1 MTSRER
7 VLAAIDH
14 REPDRLPITFDA
26 EPEVIQALQKHFGVA
41 TPDAVWKALNVDTRL
56 VGVSHHSPHIRQE
69 GGVTFDFWGNGQTP
83 QPYSG
88 GTYMEYTHFP
98 LAPMTSMDEIESYAW
113 PRADEFTCEALRA
126 CRAANPDAAIIAHIT
141 HGAYFKATHLR
152 GMEAF
157 MLDLGLQPDFA
168 RAIMRR
174 VQGYL
179 IPAVER
185 LCREAGDAFDIY
197 YLADDFCSADG
208 PLISPDLFRAEIKPY
223 LATIADLCHRHGK
236 KFLLHVCGSV
246 RKLLPDILDAG
257 VDILEPIQTSAAGME
272 VEGLKRDFGDRLTFY
287 GSIDLIRVLSRG
299 TPEEVRRE
307 VLRNFRV
314 LGRNG
319 GFIVGPGHTYIQPD
333 CPLPNILAL
342 YETAYH
348 ECVYGRS

>member
-7 VLAAIDH
+7 VLTAIAH

-26 EPEVIQALQKHFGVA
+26 EPEVIRTLQRHFGVA
-41 TPDAVWKALNVDTRL
+41 TRDAVWNALHADTRL
-56 VGVSHHSPHIRQE
+56 VGANHHHHHIRTE
-69 GGVTFDFWGNGQTP
+69 GVVEYDFWGIGSTP
-83 QPYSG
+83 QDYSG
-88 GTYMEYTHFP
+88 GTYMEYSHFP
-98 LAPMTSMDEIESYAW
+98 LATCATLEEVEAYDWPTPDELSFES
-113 PRADEFTCEALRA
+113 LRA

-152 GMEAF
+152 GMERF
-157 MLDLGLQPDFA
+157 MLDLGLQPELA
-168 RAIMRR
+168 GAIMRR

-179 IPAVER
+179 LPGVER
-185 LCREAGDAFDIY
+185 LCREAGDSFDIFY
-197 YLADDFCSADG
+197 MADDYCSADG
-208 PLISPDLFRAEIKPY
+208 PLMSPDLFRAEIRPY
-223 LATIADLCHRHGK
+223 LAAIADICHRHDK
-236 KFLLHVCGSV
+236 KFLLHVCGAV

-257 VDILEPIQTSAAGME
+257 VDLLEPIQTSAAGME

-299 TPEEVRRE
+299 TPEQVRQE

-333 CPLPNILAL
+333 CPLANILAL
-342 YETAYH
+342 YETAYD
-348 ECVYGRS
+348 ECRYV